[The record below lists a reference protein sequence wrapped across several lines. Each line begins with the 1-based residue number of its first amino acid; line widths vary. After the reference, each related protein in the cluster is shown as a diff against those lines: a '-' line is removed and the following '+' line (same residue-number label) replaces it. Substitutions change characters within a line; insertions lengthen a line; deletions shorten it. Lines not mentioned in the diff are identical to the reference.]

1 MAVGIKRQWRTF
13 KTAAWLGWQM
23 ESNWTQPFLF
33 ATYSILKP
41 IAATMILVLMY
52 WVVISPGYGNVG
64 AKPALFSF
72 LYVGNTFYMFVAQM
86 LFGIFRVIQG
96 DREWYQTIKNVYI
109 APISYYVYVVARAL
123 TQVIIASVAV
133 IITLLFGVFVL
144 DVQLSLALADVP
156 LFLAILLIGLVG
168 ISGMGV
174 ILGGLS
180 FLTAKHVHGM
190 NESVAGIFYL
200 FCGVLFPISQFPAWG
215 QYLSLAI
222 PLTYWFEAIRR
233 VLAPS
238 TLGITTPLTSIDMVS
253 LILILL
259 ASTIVLVLISY
270 FVFKGADYL
279 ARKKGLVDM
288 ITSY

>member
-1 MAVGIKRQWRTF
+1 MAVGLKRQWKTF

-52 WVVISPGYGNVG
+52 WVVISPSYGN
-64 AKPALFSF
+64 APENEALFSF
-72 LYVGNTFYMFVAQM
+72 LYIGNAFYMFVAQM

-96 DREWYQTIKNVYI
+96 DREWYQTIRNVYI
-109 APISYYVYVVARAL
+109 APMSYYVYVVARAL
-123 TQVIIASVAV
+123 TQVVIAGIAV

-144 DVQLSLALADVP
+144 DVQITLAIADVP
-156 LFLAILLIGLVG
+156 LLLAILIIGLVG
-168 ISGMGV
+168 ISSMGV

-200 FCGVLFPISQFPAWG
+200 FCGVLFPISMFPIWG
-215 QYLSLAI
+215 QNLSLAI

-233 VLAPS
+233 IMAPE
-238 TLGITTPLTSIDMVS
+238 TLTLVTPLTSLDMAS
-253 LILILL
+253 LLLILL

-279 ARKKGLVDM
+279 ARKKGLIDM